1 MITNQASAGW
11 RGTAAPWRPTAPLFL
26 LQPLLKRIV
35 RHVARRHPELMTRLG
50 EHQKSRF
57 IIDPKDLPFVLYL
70 RADPQRP
77 ELRAMARRTLPTHD
91 ARITATL
98 FQLVR
103 MIDGQQDGDALFF
116 SRDLAITGNTEAV
129 VSLRNAIDNVDGSLA
144 ATVADMFGGPGRI
157 VLVLMRR
164 RARSRFA

>member
-1 MITNQASAGW
+1 MVMTQANTGW
-11 RGTAAPWRPTAPLFL
+11 RGAAEPPRARAPLFL

-35 RHVARRHPELMTRLG
+35 RHVALRHPELMMRLG
-50 EHQKSRF
+50 QHQKSRF
-57 IIDPKDLPFVLYL
+57 IVDPLDLPFVLYL

-77 ELRAMARRTLPTHD
+77 ELRAMPRRNLPTHD
-91 ARITATL
+91 ARITATF
-98 FQLVR
+98 FQLAR

-129 VSLRNAIDNVDGSLA
+129 VSLRNAIDNVEGSLA

-157 VLVLMRR
+157 VLALMRH
-164 RARSRFA
+164 RARRRSA